1 MTKSEIEFVKSL
13 KEKDAQKIFTDI
25 RKESNFLGI
34 SFNQSESWASYK
46 QARDLMVR
54 YVRENDKTHPLGLSN
69 AELASIS
76 KNEKPL
82 LSLEN
87 LKFAFYA
94 NKVKHEYGL

>member
-13 KEKDAQKIFTDI
+13 KQSDAQKIFSDI

-34 SFNQSESWASYK
+34 PFNQSESWASYK
-46 QARDLMVR
+46 QARDLMVQ
-54 YVRENDKTHPLGLSN
+54 YVRENSETHPLGLSN
-69 AELASIS
+69 AELAAIS
-76 KNEKPL
+76 QNTKPM

-87 LKFAFYA
+87 LRFAFYA